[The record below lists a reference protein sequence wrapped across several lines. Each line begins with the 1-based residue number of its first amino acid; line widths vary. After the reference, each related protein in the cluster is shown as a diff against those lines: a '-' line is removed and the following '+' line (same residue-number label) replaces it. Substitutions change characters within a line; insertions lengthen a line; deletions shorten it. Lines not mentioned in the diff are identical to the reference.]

1 MPRVFYVSLK
11 VGQRE
16 FIGEGHNR
24 QEARND
30 AASKALNILKK
41 LPLPNED
48 AAKKP
53 EPEKQETSK
62 TISWLDRNK
71 GCLPLHDICA
81 PLPFQSG
88 YVSLFKVS

>member
-1 MPRVFYVSLK
+1 MPRVFYVSLR

-30 AASKALNILKK
+30 AATKALNILKK

-48 AAKKP
+48 TKKM
-53 EPEKQETSK
+53 EMLSPEKLETSMF
-62 TISWLDRNK
+62 I
-71 GCLPLHDICA
+71 
-81 PLPFQSG
+81 
-88 YVSLFKVS
+88 